1 MINKLE
7 ATLNRLVAFSST
19 ESSVEAA
26 VDLQNIA
33 RALEAAEKIPV
44 LTEACMSLCVDLL
57 ESTPLNTVT
66 THSLLMLLARCCMR
80 EENKDLASRFG
91 VFGLCVLILQDYKI
105 LSKDTLFATFDL
117 ISTLAMND
125 GNTRRMMRPAI
136 PHVIDVMRD
145 NEDSL
150 KLAFGSAVVIS
161 TLTMLDSAN
170 AILAVECG
178 CFQLL
183 INFFLM
189 AHEKK
194 RQFLHRRASRSSRN
208 RKEEELLLLFDNVIY
223 WTRDALQKLVLA
235 PSPVIDEKLGCATF
249 GNYGT
254 SLEVDE
260 LKWKLK
266 FNRRKVKLST
276 P

>member
-1 MINKLE
+1 MIDNLE

-19 ESSVEAA
+19 ESSLDAA

-33 RALEAAEKIPV
+33 LALEAAEKIPV
-44 LTEACMSLCVDLL
+44 LTETCMSLCVDLL
-57 ESTPLNTVT
+57 ENTPLTTVT
-66 THSLLMLLARCCMR
+66 TYSILMLLARCCMR
-80 EENKDLASRFG
+80 EENKELASRFG
-91 VFGLCVLILQDYKI
+91 VFGLCVLILQDYKK
-105 LSKDTLFATFDL
+105 LSKDTLFASFDL

-136 PHVIDVMRD
+136 PHVINVMRD
-145 NEDSL
+145 NKDSL
-150 KLAFGSAVVIS
+150 KLAFGGAAVIS
-161 TLTMLDSAN
+161 TLTMLDVAN
-170 AILAVECG
+170 AILAAECE

-189 AHEKK
+189 AYEKK
-194 RQFLHRRASRSSRN
+194 KQLLSQHASRLSWN
-208 RKEEELLLLFDNVIY
+208 RKEEELLLLCDNVIY

-235 PSPVIDEKLGCATF
+235 PSSVIDEKLEAATF
-249 GNYGT
+249 GDYGT
-254 SLEVDE
+254 SVEVDE

-266 FNRRKVKLST
+266 FDRKKVKLTT